1 MSDYPNWV
9 KERLVGLRVAGRST
23 DPNACGRSA
32 SLACGSY
39 TTIELSIDDQNVI
52 REARF
57 RSNGCGYMIAAAD
70 QMLDQLEGSDIALA
84 GAFDEDLCDKF
95 IDLPTERR
103 QCVEIAS
110 EAIRAAFADRRQ
122 HRLDEFNGEDAL
134 VCTCFGIGEGRVRQA
149 IYSGSL
155 ETIDGIAAATN
166 AGSGCGSCRMLLQ
179 EILDF
184 R

>member
-32 SLACGSY
+32 SLACGSF
-39 TTIELSIDDQNVI
+39 TSIELLIDDQNII

-70 QMLDQLEGSDIALA
+70 QMLDHLEGSDISQA
-84 GAFDEDLCDKF
+84 GAFDEDLRSEL
-95 IDLPTERR
+95 IDLPIERT
-103 QCVEIAS
+103 QCVEVVS

-134 VCTCFGIGEGRVRQA
+134 VCTCFGIGEGRIRQA
-149 IYSGSL
+149 IRSNSL
-155 ETIDGIAAATN
+155 ETIDGIAAETN

-179 EILDF
+179 EILDS